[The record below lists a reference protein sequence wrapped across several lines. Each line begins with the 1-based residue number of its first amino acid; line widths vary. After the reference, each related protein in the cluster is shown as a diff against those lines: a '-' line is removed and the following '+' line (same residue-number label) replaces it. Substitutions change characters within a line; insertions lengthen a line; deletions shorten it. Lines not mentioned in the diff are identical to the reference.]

1 MLGIFIPRIT
11 SSNIS
16 PYFST
21 GCCYFLS
28 SAINPF
34 LYSLLSKR
42 FRRGFH
48 DLTHKV
54 VKNWRNRSS
63 TASRENQNAHRQALA
78 QASTLPNNFSFCF
91 KNRQVNNRNVLK
103 RHFNLPNT
111 SVVQSDYD
119 SKMHQ
124 NLEFEMQGVK
134 NKNLSNSLGYKSSSD
149 GLSASQ
155 SKQVP
160 VDKLNY
166 KDVEEIAALLNL
178 KKKQLNCKYKVVF
191 RSNLNQKGTTLIIN
205 TSKAEK
211 NIPRCS
217 GIHDLRYVGTNSTST
232 TSSSVIYLHGG
243 QALDKNLKFN
253 SVAEERSNKNKLF
266 LSTLSYQSCREV

>member
-1 MLGIFIPRIT
+1 M
-11 SSNIS
+11 
-16 PYFST
+16 
-21 GCCYFLS
+21 
-28 SAINPF
+28 
-34 LYSLLSKR
+34 
-42 FRRGFH
+42 
-48 DLTHKV
+48 

-91 KNRQVNNRNVLK
+91 KNRQVNNRNALK
-103 RHFNLPNT
+103 RHFNLPHS
-111 SVVQSDYD
+111 SVVESDYD

-124 NLEFEMQGVK
+124 NQEFEMQGVK

-155 SKQVP
+155 SKQAAVE
-160 VDKLNY
+160 KLNY
-166 KDVEEIAALLNL
+166 KDVDEIASLLNL

-191 RSNLNQKGTTLIIN
+191 RSHLNQKGTTLIIN

-211 NIPRCS
+211 NIPRCC
-217 GIHDLRYVGTNSTST
+217 GINDLRYVGTNSSST
-232 TSSSVIYLHGG
+232 TSSSVIYLKGG
-243 QALDKNLKFN
+243 QALDKTLKFN

-266 LSTLSYQSCREV
+266 LSTLSCQSCREV